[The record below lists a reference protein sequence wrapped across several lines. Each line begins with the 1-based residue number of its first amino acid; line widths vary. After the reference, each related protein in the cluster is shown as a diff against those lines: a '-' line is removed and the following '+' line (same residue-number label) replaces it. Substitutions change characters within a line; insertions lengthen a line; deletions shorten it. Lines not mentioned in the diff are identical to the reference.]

1 MIRGKLSYMFWL
13 AISLWAA
20 IFASL
25 KVSGI
30 VILLFG
36 LAAAAAAFPLLYV
49 HLPAWRQTGLA
60 LLFLAAGI
68 VLGILR
74 FPAAVSLTSVSGSGV
89 PSGLVGVLNGMG
101 AYTAFSPDRV
111 AGFSGVLSADSTVT
125 PGSSRGATRYQVRL
139 EQVWTAGGELRGQAR
154 GSALLWVR
162 DGPPLLMGREIT
174 VEAKLAASEE
184 PSPFAYLSWADAAEV
199 QGGGYRRPLFR
210 LRGSVIAAVSGRL
223 GRLDRPV
230 AALLSALLLGR
241 REEMEGRIYE
251 QFRSSGSL
259 HLLALSGLHLGI
271 LYLFLSLALFFLES
285 RRVRSLVASCLLLL
299 YLFVAGWRPS
309 LERGAVMF
317 VAAAI
322 AYALDREWR
331 PLNILALAAA
341 VLLLVHPHYA
351 FDLGFQLSFLA
362 LLGVLLLAPA
372 LHRLFEPLLPPALGW
387 PLALS
392 LGAQLGTA
400 PLLLSQFGVL
410 YPVGVAAALLLIPLV
425 TLFIGSGLIYLLFAA
440 FAERLAAWLAA
451 ALDPLYRLL
460 VWLLDCFSRVPA
472 LYLRWRAVYW
482 PLFLLAL
489 LPFLFELA
497 PRKRKASC

>member
-1 MIRGKLSYMFWL
+1 MIRGKLSYIFWL

-20 IFASL
+20 ICASL
-25 KVSGI
+25 KIPGV
-30 VILLFG
+30 VILAFG
-36 LAAAAAAFPLLYV
+36 LAAAAAALPLLHL

-60 LLFLAAGI
+60 LLFLASGI
-68 VLGILR
+68 VLGMLR
-74 FPAAVSLTSVSGSGV
+74 FPAAVSLPPVSSSQVSPGIFG
-89 PSGLVGVLNGMG
+89 GLNGMG
-101 AYTAFSPDRV
+101 AHTAFSPDRI
-111 AGFSGVLSADSTVT
+111 AGFSGILNADSTVT
-125 PGSSRGATRYQVRL
+125 SGSPQGATRYQVRL
-139 EQVWTAGGELRGQAR
+139 EQVWTAGSELRGQAR

-174 VEAKLAASEE
+174 VEAKLAENEE
-184 PSPFAYLSWADAAEV
+184 PGPFAYLSWADAAGV
-199 QGGGYRRPLFR
+199 HGGVYRHPLYR
-210 LRGSVIAAVSGRL
+210 LRGSAIAAVSRRL
-223 GRLDRPV
+223 RGLDRPV

-271 LYLFLSLALFFLES
+271 LYLFLSLSLFFLKS
-285 RRVRSLVASCLLLL
+285 RRVRSLVASWLLLL
-299 YLFVAGWRPS
+299 YLFIAGWRPS

-317 VAAAI
+317 VAGAI

-331 PLNILALAAA
+331 PLNILAVAAA

-351 FDLGFQLSFLA
+351 FELSFQLSFLS

-372 LHRLFEPLLPPALGW
+372 FHRLFEPLLPPAIGW

-400 PLLLSQFGVL
+400 PLLLSRFGVL

-425 TLFIGSGLIYLLFAA
+425 TLFIGSGLIYLLFGV
-440 FAERLAAWLAA
+440 FADRLAAWLAA
-451 ALDPLYRLL
+451 PLDPLYRLL
-460 VWLLDCFSRVPA
+460 VWLLEFFSRAPA

-482 PLFLLAL
+482 PFFLLAL
-489 LPFLFELA
+489 VPFILELA
-497 PRKRKASC
+497 PRKPKLSC